1 MGVQDITK
9 LRMNSEDEED
19 TTFRTP
25 KGIFCYKVMSFGLK
39 NAPVWGVTPGWVIS
53 KKYFG
58 SKGLAMDII

>member
-25 KGIFCYKVMSFGLK
+25 KGIFCYRVMSFGLK
-39 NAPVWGVTPGWVIS
+39 NAPMWGVTPGLSVNHI
-53 KKYFG
+53 
-58 SKGLAMDII
+58 